1 MVVKWSNGGP
11 ERIIASINGIEERLI
26 EAGTAIMEKTVAEG
40 AEDQAKAL
48 DEAETDWGRERYY
61 FGTGAKNPNGRGNSA
76 GRNDTGNMIDEI
88 TYGVERHNNSIIGF
102 WGWDNPDPH
111 DAEYFAIQEAT
122 AQSLHTS
129 FTPTRERFFGRVRR
143 LIRGR

>member
-1 MVVKWSNGGP
+1 MVTKWNNGGP
-11 ERIIASINGIEERLI
+11 KRIIASIGQIEERFI
-26 EAGTAIMEKTVAEG
+26 EAGTEIVRKTVREG
-40 AEDQAKAL
+40 AELQAEAL
-48 DEAETDWGRERYY
+48 DEAETDWGRDR
-61 FGTGAKNPNGRGNSA
+61 FSKGRGNSA

-122 AQSLHTS
+122 AQSLHES
-129 FTPTRERFFGRVRR
+129 FTPMREKFFGRVRK

>member
-1 MVVKWSNGGP
+1 MVTKWNNGGP
-11 ERIIASINGIEERLI
+11 KRIIASIGQIEEQFI
-26 EAGTAIMEKTVAEG
+26 EAGTEIVRNTVWEG
-40 AEDQAKAL
+40 AELQAQAL
-48 DEAETDWGRERYY
+48 DEAETDWGRER
-61 FGTGAKNPNGRGNSA
+61 FSKGRGNSA

-111 DAEYFAIQEAT
+111 DAEYLAIQEAT
-122 AQSLHTS
+122 AQSLHES
-129 FTPTRERFFGRVRR
+129 FTPTREKFFGRVRK